1 MYFSKFL
8 MRKFK
13 GSDYQAIRDLP
24 CHQTRQVF
32 QSQEVQGC
40 LDLPWRRPTQA
51 GLACPGVRPNRSIP
65 SLQVGHLVQGFQ
77 GVPVKLNHDCLQH
90 YFDAV
95 TIK

>member
-1 MYFSKFL
+1 MQNYKTCNSGKYSAVALNFKNISTSGYTHLVLMYFSKFL

-40 LDLPWRRPTQA
+40 LDLP
-51 GLACPGVRPNRSIP
+51 
-65 SLQVGHLVQGFQ
+65 
-77 GVPVKLNHDCLQH
+77 
-90 YFDAV
+90 
-95 TIK
+95 